1 MWSTSKASD
10 EGWEYT
16 LYDKSFN
23 EIDGGQLDM
32 SELLMIEARK
42 EILSDFKLDKKD
54 LIALDYDELLEK
66 VEWLK

>member
-1 MWSTSKASD
+1 
-10 EGWEYT
+10 
-16 LYDKSFN
+16 
-23 EIDGGQLDM
+23 M